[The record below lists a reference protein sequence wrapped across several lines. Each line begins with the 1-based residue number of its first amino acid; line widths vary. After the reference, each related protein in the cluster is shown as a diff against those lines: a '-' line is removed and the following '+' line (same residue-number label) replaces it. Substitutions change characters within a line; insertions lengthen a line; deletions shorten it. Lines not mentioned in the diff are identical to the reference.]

1 MRQAPHR
8 PTILALLVA
17 MAMLLS
23 GCAIVPGYDAYS
35 LRTSKE
41 SSVEL
46 PVMTPEGMIA
56 ERVKVQEITAEMIIA
71 IEQATRETRKDTP
84 RSPTDLGY
92 TDYRIGP
99 GDVIT
104 IVVWGHPDLGG
115 GEFNPADTAGT
126 VVANDGTIF
135 FPYAGVVPVA
145 GRTLPEVRAML
156 TTAISRQL
164 ENAQLEVRMDAFRSK
179 RVYVVGEVDSP
190 GVYSITDVPMTM
202 IDAINEAGGFTE
214 NADRSN
220 ISLTRNGG
228 ISRLDLLALYEE
240 GDLSQNILLAH
251 GDIVSV
257 PDNNSSKVFIMGE
270 TRTTGSLPI
279 RRGRMT
285 LADALSEAGNINMAT
300 ANPYQFFV
308 VRDGPVPQIF
318 HLAAKEPDAFLLADR
333 FPLQP
338 RDIVYVDTAD
348 LVRWNKF
355 ISNLLPSRNFFELD
369 TALQDGG
376 TVY

>member
-1 MRQAPHR
+1 MRNAPPR
-8 PTILALLVA
+8 QTLPALLVA
-17 MAMLLS
+17 VLMLLS

-35 LRTSKE
+35 LRMSKK
-41 SSVEL
+41 SSVDL
-46 PVMTPEGMIA
+46 PVMTPEGMVA
-56 ERVKVQEITAEMIIA
+56 ERIKVQEITAEMIIA
-71 IEQATRETRKDTP
+71 IEQAARETLKGP
-84 RSPTDLGY
+84 PLHPTDLGY

-126 VVANDGTIF
+126 VVAKDGTIF

-156 TTAISRQL
+156 TEAISRKL

-179 RVYVVGEVDSP
+179 RVYVVGEVGSP
-190 GVYSITDVPMTM
+190 GIYSITDVPMTM
-202 IDAINEAGGFTE
+202 IDAINQAGGFTG

-228 ISRLDLLALYEE
+228 ITQLDLLALYEE

-251 GDIVSV
+251 GDIISV
-257 PDNNSSKVFIMGE
+257 PGNNSNKVFIMGA
-270 TRTTGSLPI
+270 TRTTKSLPI
-279 RRGRMT
+279 SRGRMT
-285 LADALSEAGNINMAT
+285 LADALSDAGNINIRT

-348 LVRWNKF
+348 LVRWNLF

-369 TALQDGG
+369 TGLQD
-376 TVY
+376 